1 MPQRI
6 TQTRNRVLR
15 PTPLTSLATFAAACA
30 VLFTSA
36 CGPTEEELALV
47 ALTEDLASAN
57 TVIDSLNYTVE
68 SSNLL
73 IDEMRS
79 RVDSLQYV
87 DQKLLES
94 VQRLNREVRQ
104 WQELAGE
111 QKRMNAQLTDEIE
124 RMKRDK
130 QSDQRSIARLRGQAD
145 SINTAL
151 LDAHT
156 SIRRQED
163 HIKRME
169 LDLSQ
174 SLDEVAALRQAET
187 SVRVYAATE
196 DFLKENGYLDTDRIF
211 GRAFRKSYKLI
222 KRLDPT
228 DPRVQLAP
236 LGEPL
241 RLEGE
246 VDTYVDRFGTLKKGK
261 SYTSSKSE
269 GGVEVIFTD
278 DLLGGSDVLVV
289 LKE

>member
-1 MPQRI
+1 MPKRI

-36 CGPTEEELALV
+36 CGPTEEELELV

-57 TVIDSLNYTVE
+57 TAIDSLNYTVE

-156 SIRRQED
+156 GIRRQED

-187 SVRVYAATE
+187 SVRVYA
-196 DFLKENGYLDTDRIF
+196 
-211 GRAFRKSYKLI
+211 I